1 MALPAYPNAISLNAV
16 NVELGRG
23 ATTVISL
30 NDEIVR
36 TLFARSSGTISFSHG
51 HGKSNLSPPTF
62 YVLDSGNFEV
72 GSGIHAYVTNPNN
85 TGLAYTASYTATNNC
100 GGGYARS
107 VNGTYTGTLAASGT
121 HAISGPSAINNVI
134 ASYKANTIGEAG
146 YYSVSI
152 YFPSFNLT
160 LSNSGTSGIN
170 IRGPDYQ
177 QTNYYNDECCRNGGC
192 ESGCNGSTTHEECND
207 NCCCYDCNGDGI
219 TACGD
224 PADPDYD
231 DSNPPCQNK
240 CGDGVT
246 DACGQS
252 CNTACDNGSLV
263 NCPYETV
270 STTYD
275 IYYYP
280 QC

>member
-1 MALPAYPNAISLNAV
+1 MALPASGPISLNAV
-16 NVELGRG
+16 NVELGRS
-23 ATTVISL
+23 ATTTISL

-36 TLFARSSGTISFSHG
+36 TLFVKASGAIAMSDG

-62 YVLDSGNFEV
+62 YYLDSGNFEV
-72 GSGIHAYVTNPNN
+72 GSTIHAYVTNPNN
-85 TGLAYTASYTATNNC
+85 IGLAYTASYTATNGC
-100 GGGYARS
+100 GGGNARAEG
-107 VNGTYTGTLAASGT
+107 GTYTGTLAASGT
-121 HAISGPSAINNVI
+121 HTISGPNAVNNVI
-134 ASYKANTIGEAG
+134 ASYKANTLGEAG

-160 LSNSGTSGIN
+160 MTSGPNGIN

-177 QTNYYNDECCRNGGC
+177 QTNYYNDECCRYGGC
-192 ESGCNGSTTHEECND
+192 ESGCNGSGTYSEQTEG
-207 NCCCYDCNGDGI
+207 CCCYDCNGDGI

-224 PADPDYD
+224 PADPEYD
-231 DSNPPCQNK
+231 DSNPPCRGDCNP
-240 CGDGVT
+240 GDGA
-246 DACGQS
+246 ACGWDT
-252 CNTACDNGSLV
+252 NTYCYNGSMV